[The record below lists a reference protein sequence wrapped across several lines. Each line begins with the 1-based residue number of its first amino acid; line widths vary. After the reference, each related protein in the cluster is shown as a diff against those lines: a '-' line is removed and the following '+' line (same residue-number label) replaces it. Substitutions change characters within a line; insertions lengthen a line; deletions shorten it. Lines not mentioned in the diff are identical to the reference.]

1 MICDTLAIV
10 SCQRRFFMTLAFSYI
25 RFSSKAQELGDSLRR
40 QTELSVKYCQ
50 DHELQLSTQNFEDL
64 GVSAFKGMNAD
75 VAKGGGLGL
84 FLRAVDEGMI
94 PEGSTLLVESLDR
107 LSRNTVDYSLELLL
121 SIIRRGITVVSMID
135 NQVFSQESIK
145 SDRGI
150 GLIISITSFMRAHE
164 ESSIKSSRVASA
176 WTTKRKNQK
185 IITRVCPAW
194 LTVNKDMT
202 AYELIPEKVE
212 VVQLVFKLS
221 LANNGL
227 QLIARRLNEL
237 NLPLM
242 SGKLAPWKPE
252 NVNHLIK
259 NPAVFGRYVASKA
272 KGVPDVEDQYPA
284 IVSREEFDKVQEMTS
299 FRTAG
304 RKGSRNN
311 IANLFAGK
319 MKCSACGS
327 RLRST
332 STASDRT
339 TYYMHCQNA
348 YGHQG
353 CEATRVYY
361 GVLESRLL
369 ETIFSRTEVAPKHS
383 PIQLDYKKLIDDKQ
397 AQLDRLVN
405 FLMAGNTSDAVQRKI
420 PEIEA
425 ELETFRRLST
435 KARAFS
441 PDEMVFSR
449 AKSLHQKLKTA
460 TEEDEVYE
468 LRLKLQGE
476 LARIVDEVKIAPKDH
491 EQDEKFYRKLE
502 LFGLVSADIDCELLK
517 YGQRTKQLR
526 HN

>member
-1 MICDTLAIV
+1 
-10 SCQRRFFMTLAFSYI
+10 MTLAFSYI

-50 DHELQLSTQNFEDL
+50 DNDLTLSSQNFEDL
-64 GVSAFKGMNAD
+64 GVSAFAGMNAD

-107 LSRNTVDYSLELLL
+107 LSRNTVDYSMELLL

-164 ESSIKSSRVASA
+164 ESAIKSSRVASA
-176 WTTKRKNQK
+176 WATKRKKQK
-185 IITRVCPAW
+185 IITRICPAW
-194 LTVNKDMT
+194 LKVNADMT
-202 AYELIPEKVE
+202 EYELVEDKVE
-212 VVQLVFKLS
+212 VVRLVFRLS

-237 NLPLM
+237 KIPLM
-242 SGKLAPWKPE
+242 SGKLTPWKPE
-252 NVNHLIK
+252 NVNHLLK
-259 NPAVFGRYVASKA
+259 NPAVFGRYVATKA
-272 KGVPDVEDQYPA
+272 KGVPDVEDQYPV

-299 FRTAG
+299 FRTGG
-304 RKGSRNN
+304 RKGGRNN
-311 IANLFAGK
+311 IANLFSGK

-327 RLRST
+327 RMRAT
-332 STASDRT
+332 STASDGA

-353 CEATRVYY
+353 CDSTRVYY

-369 ETIFSRTEVAPKHS
+369 ETIFSRTEIAPKHS

-405 FLMAGNTSDAVQRKI
+405 FLMDGSASEAVQRKI

-425 ELETFRRLST
+425 ELETLRRISA
-435 KARAFS
+435 KAINFS

-449 AKSLHQKLKTA
+449 AKGLYLKLKKA
-460 TEEDEVYE
+460 TEADEVYE

-476 LARIVDEVKIAPKDH
+476 LSRIVDEVKVAQQNHMKDGK
-491 EQDEKFYRKLE
+491 QYRKVE
-502 LFGLVSADIDCELLK
+502 LYGLVQADVDCELLQ

-526 HN
+526 HQ